1 LCLLRGFLDG
11 LSLAASTLSLRAF
24 RINPDRLC
32 FLCHEFILEEVRR
45 FNDYWSGVSF
55 DHLIRPGESVELVI
69 SVSILDSDVFT
80 LDIAEF
86 TERFREYLT

>member
-1 LCLLRGFLDG
+1 LCLLRRFLDG

-32 FLCHEFILEEVRR
+32 HEFILEEARR
-45 FNDYWSGVSF
+45 FNDYWSDVSF

-69 SVSILDSDVFT
+69 SVSIFDSDVFT